1 MSAFDLPVGPGVPV
15 LDLVVAQLFRASSYS
30 LNSVTADFML
40 RRTIPITIFVDGD
53 YEEIGTVA
61 ADLKDRAIEILASS
75 GYILVGQWGPH
86 EGSYL
91 ITLFG
96 QAKEPERGS
105 SLLEETFPE
114 LSDRFRALSEYI
126 PEVARRG
133 IRVFF
138 IVGTTVIPLLAFA
151 GALPPTVPF
160 MVLEG
165 IALCYDNA
173 RAIEELRSAL
183 GSGGF
188 DRRHP
193 GKFEL

>member
-1 MSAFDLPVGPGVPV
+1 MSDFDLPVDPGVPV
-15 LDLVVAQLFRASSYS
+15 LDPVVAQLFRASSIS
-30 LNSVTADFML
+30 LDSATADFML

-53 YEEIGTVA
+53 YEDIGTVA

-75 GYILVGQWGPH
+75 GYVVVGQWGQH

-96 QAKEPERGS
+96 QGKEPERGS

-126 PEVARRG
+126 PEAARDR

-138 IVGTTVIPLLAFA
+138 IVGVSVITLLAWV
-151 GALPPTVPF
+151 GAFPPTIPT
-160 MVLEG
+160 EN
-165 IALCYDNA
+165 DRA
-173 RAIEELRSAL
+173 RSRIRTISQP
-183 GSGGF
+183 
-188 DRRHP
+188 DRRSGTNP
-193 GKFEL
+193 